1 MRAHLIRFGFLAVL
15 LASLA
20 PGTAAAQEPAAPPS
34 ADGMNEGVAVH
45 GHWTITVV
53 REGEVVD
60 RREFENALTMTGT
73 RLLAE
78 LLSRTMTAG
87 PWTVVVEADGSG
99 ALCADNEVVLGD
111 DTDCSIAEKT
121 AELSVSVD
129 VSDPSNRKVVL
140 LGSETVQR
148 DGNLEFVNTAQDL
161 CSADVTPN
169 NCLNGVLLLQFTR
182 AGVEPV
188 IPVQDGDQIDVTV
201 ELSFN

>member
-60 RREFENALTMTGT
+60 RWEFENALTFGG
-73 RLLAE
+73 RAHLAHLLAGT
-78 LLSRTMTAG
+78 LSTG
-87 PWTVVVEADGSG
+87 PWTVLVQADGAGS
-99 ALCADNEVVLGD
+99 LCADNEFILGD
-111 DTDCSIAEKT
+111 DTDCTISEAS
-121 AELSVSVD
+121 AELAASASANDTVI
-129 VSDPSNRKVVL
+129 L
-140 LGSETVQR
+140 QGTETVQR
-148 DGNLEFVNTAQDL
+148 DGNLQDVQTFQWWCADSTAPNG
-161 CSADVTPN
+161 CTPQGQN
-169 NCLNGVLLLQFTR
+169 RAQFTQ
-182 AGVEPV
+182 ADLDPL
-188 IPVQDGDQIDVTV
+188 IPVQDGDQIEVTV